1 MRIRV
6 FRGSAQIIIILQRG
20 GHPNLLQYY
29 TNLYYILTGWLL
41 KWLLHVSQKLL
52 STHQEYLRFFC
63 FLTSPFCL
71 LACARMCIVYVI
83 KKSGHVGCWIGL
95 LRARGEPCHLY
106 LCTCSIPAVVNI
118 LDLGRLD
125 TQPIEEV
132 AIFKELL
139 RTSVGV
145 GGTLWNLA
153 FELIVLWPHF
163 KRSSVSEGFN

>member
-1 MRIRV
+1 M
-6 FRGSAQIIIILQRG
+6 L
-20 GHPNLLQYY
+20 NW
-29 TNLYYILTGWLL
+29 T
-41 KWLLHVSQKLL
+41 
-52 STHQEYLRFFC
+52 
-63 FLTSPFCL
+63 
-71 LACARMCIVYVI
+71 LACQR
-83 KKSGHVGCWIGL
+83 
-95 LRARGEPCHLY
+95 RAVCHLY

-153 FELIVLWPHF
+153 FELIVLRTHHIL
-163 KRSSVSEGFN
+163 SVAV